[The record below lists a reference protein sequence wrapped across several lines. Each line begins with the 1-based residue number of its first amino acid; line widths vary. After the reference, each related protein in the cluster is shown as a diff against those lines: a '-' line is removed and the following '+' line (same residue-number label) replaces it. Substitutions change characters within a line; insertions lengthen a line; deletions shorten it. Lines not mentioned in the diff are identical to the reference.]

1 MRIQNLWDEYELYF
15 YYEFINKPEFPESKK
30 MLLQKDLGCYFINKD
45 FTIYQEKTLPFE
57 EINATDFDKNFGTF
71 ICILYNLPFIKV
83 RDFLQF
89 HYEKYSGDKINFL
102 DYVYHE
108 LKASKSTRGNK
119 ELPPPQQKVIT
130 LSWCEEKMDELNHTI
145 KPKIKS
151 ERSFINIVRIEELK
165 NLEVQNYDFKKLV
178 RMLEEIND
186 NYSFENYLS
195 VSMLGRSIID
205 HIPPLFN
212 FKTFNEVANN
222 YGNASFKKNMSH
234 LNVSMRSIADN
245 YLHMPIRKNETLPNE
260 NQIDFSRELDFLL
273 AEIIRINKK

>member
-1 MRIQNLWDEYELYF
+1 MSIQNLWDEFELYF
-15 YYEFINKPEFPESKK
+15 YCEFINKPEFPESKK
-30 MLLQKDLGCYFINKD
+30 LLLQKDLGCYFINKD
-45 FTIYQEKTLPFE
+45 FTIYQEKAFPFE
-57 EINATDFDKNFGTF
+57 EINETDFDKNFGTF

-89 HYEKYSGDKINFL
+89 HYEKYNGEKINFL
-102 DYVYHE
+102 NYVYHE
-108 LKASKSTRGNK
+108 LKASKSTQGNR

-130 LSWCEEKMDELNHTI
+130 LSWCEEKIEELNDTI

-151 ERSFINIVRIEELK
+151 ERNFINVSRIEEVK
-165 NLEVQNYDFKKLV
+165 NLEVENFDFKKLV

-212 FKTFNEVANN
+212 LKTFNEVANN
-222 YGNASFKKNMSH
+222 YGNASFKKNMGH

-273 AEIIRINKK
+273 AEIIRTNKK

>member
-1 MRIQNLWDEYELYF
+1 MSIQNLWDEYELYF
-15 YYEFINKPEFPESKK
+15 YYEFINKPEFPESRKL
-30 MLLQKDLGCYFINKD
+30 LLQKDLGCYFINKD
-45 FTIYQEKTLPFE
+45 FTIYQEKAWPLE
-57 EINATDFDKNFGTF
+57 EINETDFDKNFNTF
-71 ICILYNLPFIKV
+71 ICILYNLPYIKV
-83 RDFLQF
+83 RDFLEF
-89 HYEKYSGDKINFL
+89 HYEKFNGKKNKFL
-102 DYVYHE
+102 DYVYYE
-108 LKASKSTRGNK
+108 LKASKSTQGNR

-130 LSWCEEKMDELNHTI
+130 LSWCEEKIDELNHTI
-145 KPKIKS
+145 KPKKQL
-151 ERSFINIVRIEELK
+151 ERNFININRIEELK
-165 NLEVQNYDFKKLV
+165 NLEVENFDFKKLV

-212 FKTFNEVANN
+212 YKTFNEVANN
-222 YGNASFKKNMSH
+222 YGNASFKKNMGH
-234 LNVSMRSIADN
+234 LNISMRSIADN

>member
-15 YYEFINKPEFPESKK
+15 HHEFINKPEFAESKK
-30 MLLQKDLGCYFINKD
+30 QLLQKDLSCYFINKD
-45 FTIYQEKTLPFE
+45 FTIYQEKAFPLD
-57 EINATDFDKNFGTF
+57 EINETDFHKNFGTF
-71 ICILYNLPFIKV
+71 ICILYNLPNIKV

-89 HYEKYSGDKINFL
+89 HYEKYNGEKITFL
-102 DYVYHE
+102 NYVYHE
-108 LKASKSTRGNK
+108 LIGSKLSQGDK

-130 LSWCEEKMDELNHTI
+130 LSWCEEKIGELKHIT
-145 KPKIKS
+145 KPKIQS
-151 ERSFINIVRIEELK
+151 ERKFINISRINEIK
-165 NLEVQNYDFKKLV
+165 NLEVENFDLKKLV
-178 RMLEEIND
+178 KLLEETND

-212 FKTFNEVANN
+212 YNTFNEVANN
-222 YGNASFKKNMSH
+222 YGNASFKKNMGH

-273 AEIIRINKK
+273 AEIIRTNKK